1 MKKKNSSGKWISRQE
16 CLADAS
22 YTCNLFCRYCHNPP
36 SGSRTEI
43 RDVIGRVRRAGIK
56 SVSLEGRGEPT
67 TNPGLPELIA
77 GLRGAGV
84 RDVMLSTNAVALS
97 DKKFCAR
104 IAGGVD
110 FFTVNFPS
118 HAEDVYNRVT
128 RSVKYR
134 QAVSG
139 LRNLAELGLEE
150 RIRFFH
156 IILGDN
162 CRLLPDFV
170 EWVKASHPRCS
181 LVNFTFVRNKG
192 RVGDDKAIVPAY
204 SEAAPF
210 VKIALARAKLAGLK
224 AVIQNM
230 PLCVLGN
237 FGGFSFEYQRWRRGD
252 EPLEG
257 GIDGPAP
264 AAACRLCRLAPACC
278 GARPDYL
285 RIYGE
290 GELKSSDAD
299 PAAIKPERF

>member
-1 MKKKNSSGKWISRQE
+1 MKKKTPSAKWISRQE
-16 CLADAS
+16 CLAEAS

-36 SGSRTEI
+36 SRSRTEI
-43 RDVIGRVRRAGIK
+43 GRVIERARRAGMK

-67 TNPGLPELIA
+67 TNPELPELIA
-77 GLRGAGV
+77 GLRAAGV
-84 RDVMLSTNAVALS
+84 RDIMLSTNAVALS
-97 DKKFCAR
+97 DKKLCAR

-118 HAEDVYNRVT
+118 HAEAVYNRVT

-150 RIRFFH
+150 RMRFFH

-162 CRLLPDFV
+162 YRLLPDFV
-170 EWVKASHPRCS
+170 EWVKTSHPRCS
-181 LVNFTFVRNKG
+181 LVNLTFVRNKG
-192 RVGDDKAIVPAY
+192 RVRDDKALVPSY

-210 VKIALARAKLAGLK
+210 VKIALARAKQAGLR

-230 PLCVLGN
+230 PLCALGN
-237 FGGFSFEYQRWRRGD
+237 FGGFSFEYHRWRRGD
-252 EPLEG
+252 EPLEE
-257 GIDGPAP
+257 GIDRPAP
-264 AAACRLCRLAPACC
+264 AAVCRRCALAPACC

-290 GELKSSDAD
+290 AELKASGSG
-299 PAAIKPERF
+299 PSAIKPERF